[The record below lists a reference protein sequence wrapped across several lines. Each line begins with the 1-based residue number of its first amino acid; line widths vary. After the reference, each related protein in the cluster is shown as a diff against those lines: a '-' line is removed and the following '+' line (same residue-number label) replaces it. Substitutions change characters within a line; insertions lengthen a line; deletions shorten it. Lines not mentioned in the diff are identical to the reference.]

1 MTVTTL
7 TRTPRK
13 HQIPPRAEAW
23 IRYINDSLLRNVSL
37 GEDATSVILPPLVE
51 RAYMLLNE
59 TTPLDTEL
67 YPEGTPF
74 RRRQ

>member
-1 MTVTTL
+1 MTVKL
-7 TRTPRK
+7 LEKTPRK
-13 HQIPPRAEAW
+13 YQIPPRAEAW
-23 IRYINDSLLRNVSL
+23 IRYINGSLLRNVSL
-37 GEDATSVILPPLVE
+37 GAADTAVMLPPLVE

-67 YPEGTPF
+67 YPAGTPF